1 MPSRATLLF
10 LGLVFAVV
18 TTAGCAHPQPST
30 KNPPAPETIEELKK
44 AAAEILAGN
53 HIPGAGIALVTKDD
67 VIWTGGVGKADLAT
81 GREVDADT
89 IFRIGSITKG
99 FVALSI
105 LQLQEK
111 GKLSLDA
118 KLAEVAPEIPI
129 VNRWE
134 RTDPV
139 RIANLLEHT
148 AGFDDFPLAEFFDF
162 ANGPRIPL
170 AVTLLRFPEPLRVR
184 WRPGTF
190 VAYSN
195 PGYGLAGYIV
205 EKAAGAPFE
214 NYVYAAIL
222 RPLGMTHSDLRL
234 TPEVNAALAQGYEFD
249 PPRPVPYL
257 PILLRPAG
265 EMKSSANDMA
275 RFVRMMLNRG
285 ELDGVRIVSAD
296 SIARM
301 EVSKTSLAARSGFKY
316 GYGLGNV
323 AQVDHAFITH
333 GHDGGL
339 DGFLSDYRYIP
350 DLGVGYFFSVNDS
363 QAPNG
368 VRELDDLLLGYVTR
382 GKNPPPK
389 APQAPLDARI
399 ENATG
404 FYEFASPRSQWA
416 QFVTEIV
423 LSGWTYIDHGR
434 LYRTGLIP
442 GQSEALV
449 YLGDGQFR
457 TDKEAAA
464 SGVYCSDQDGAKY
477 GCGAMSCFR
486 LVNPAWPI
494 ARFVLI
500 AAALL
505 VMASSILFALVWIP
519 RKLIGRMRGVRN
531 LLVRVVPLLA
541 VLAGIAMFLPAWG
554 QPPTVLGRIDAV
566 TVAILVMSIL
576 FPVLSLL
583 SLVVAIR
590 SFRFEMNR
598 AVRIHSLAVAIACCG
613 IASFFA
619 YWGLIG
625 ARVWAL

>member
-1 MPSRATLLF
+1 MDEPTSEKGETGVPSRATLLL

-18 TTAGCAHPQPST
+18 MAGGCGHPEPSA
-30 KNPPAPETIEELKK
+30 KKAPAPETIEELKK
-44 AAAEILAGN
+44 AAAEILARN

-67 VIWTGGVGKADLAT
+67 VIWTGGFGKADLAT

-89 IFRIGSITKG
+89 LFRIGSITKG

-118 KLAEVAPEIPI
+118 KLADVAPEIPI

-170 AVTLLRFPEPLRVR
+170 AVTLLRFPEPLTVR

-234 TPEVNAALAQGYEFD
+234 TPEVKDALAQGYEFD

-257 PILLRPAG
+257 PILLRSAG

-301 EVSKTSLAARSGFKY
+301 EVSRTSLAARSGLKY
-316 GYGLGNV
+316 GYGLGNL

-389 APQAPLDARI
+389 APQMPLDARI

-416 QFVTEIV
+416 QFLTEMV

-434 LYRTGLIP
+434 LYRRGLIAITARGFGLFGRRSVPHRQRSGGKRRLLLGP
-442 GQSEALV
+442 GRFEVRMRCDELLSAGQPRVADRALCSDRGRAPGHGEFDTV
-449 YLGDGQFR
+449 FHRLDSSQADWPHAR
-457 TDKEAAA
+457 CQEPVSPRRAAA
-464 SGVYCSDQDGAKY
+464 CSALSYCD
-477 GCGAMSCFR
+477 
-486 LVNPAWPI
+486 
-494 ARFVLI
+494 
-500 AAALL
+500 
-505 VMASSILFALVWIP
+505 
-519 RKLIGRMRGVRN
+519 
-531 LLVRVVPLLA
+531 
-541 VLAGIAMFLPAWG
+541 VLAYVGPASDCAWAYRRRDG
-554 QPPTVLGRIDAV
+554 CRSRHVDSV
-566 TVAILVMSIL
+566 SN
-576 FPVLSLL
+576 
-583 SLVVAIR
+583 LVVAFPGGRDPLVQI
-590 SFRFEMNR
+590 
-598 AVRIHSLAVAIACCG
+598 
-613 IASFFA
+613 
-619 YWGLIG
+619 
-625 ARVWAL
+625 